1 MDRRETGREVRER
14 GDSERDEDGMQWGT
28 GEISTLTKISSFMLC
43 MIGLL
48 NFIYHI
54 SKKLS
59 FLKNKQL
66 ANFYGKIGEK
76 VNHISVLHEIFS
88 VYLIH
93 KAKNIWT

>member
-28 GEISTLTKISSFMLC
+28 GEISTQTKISSC
-43 MIGLL
+43 MFGLL

-76 VNHISVLHEIFS
+76 VNHISVLHKIFS